1 MTYSNHDIR
10 SVDEKELDLTCL
22 DLIQDL
28 LESTIASYALDHA
41 ENLYDEEHLQIVRY
55 LQFSQ
60 GTRTNGLVIA
70 PDGCVRMLDARFPAS
85 LLLEIHNALMEMA
98 LEQ

>member
-1 MTYSNHDIR
+1 MIYSHHDTR
-10 SVDEKELDLTCL
+10 PVDEKELDLTCL

-28 LESTIASYALDHA
+28 LEETIASCALDHA
-41 ENLYDEEHLQIVRY
+41 ENLYDEEYHRIVRY

-60 GTRTNGLVIA
+60 GTRTYRLVIA
-70 PDGCVRMLDARFPAS
+70 PDGCLRMLDARFPTA

>member
-10 SVDEKELDLTCL
+10 PVDEKELDLTCL

-28 LESTIASYALDHA
+28 LERTIASYALDHT
-41 ENLYDEEHLQIVRY
+41 ENLYDEEHQQIVRY

-60 GTRTNGLVIA
+60 GTRIYRLVIA
-70 PDGCVRMLDARFPAS
+70 PDGILRMLDARFPTS
-85 LLLEIHNALMEMA
+85 LLVEIHNALMEMA
-98 LEQ
+98 QKQ